1 MKILCFIDALTLG
14 GAERQMIGLAS
25 MLNKKGYDI
34 DLVYY
39 YKDNFYESLVRS
51 EGLNTKYIKV
61 SKSRFSKLYHMCKFV
76 KRGKYDAVIAYKDGA
91 TTIACLLKLLGLNFK
106 LIVSERNT
114 NQGISKRDKV
124 KFNLYKRFADFIVPN
139 SYSQRSF
146 IIKNFR
152 NLEQKTITITNFID
166 TEHFIPSFNKRG
178 DNVVK
183 ILTVARIA
191 RQKNVINYLEAA
203 KNIIAQN
210 RNVIFEWYGD
220 VQPGEEDYAKNCM
233 EKLYGLGIEDNFKFF
248 PAEKNIVAIY
258 QNCDI
263 FCLPSSY
270 EGYPNVICEAMSCGK
285 PILCS
290 AVCDNPM
297 IVENGLTGFM
307 FNPSDVCDI
316 SEKINRILSLSKDD
330 FVKMGA
336 NCREVSEKIC
346 SKDSFVQRYID
357 LLNK

>member
-1 MKILCFIDALTLG
+1 MKILCFIDGLTLG

-25 MLNKKGYDI
+25 MLNRKCYDI
-34 DLVYY
+34 DLAYY
-39 YKDNFYESLVRS
+39 YEDNFYESLVSS
-51 EGLNTKYIKV
+51 EGLNAKYIKV
-61 SKSRFSKLYHMCKFV
+61 SRNRFSKLYQTYKFV
-76 KRGKYDAVIAYKDGA
+76 KRGKYDAIIAYKDGA

-114 NQGISKRDKV
+114 NQGISKRDKI
-124 KFNLYKRFADFIVPN
+124 KFNLYKRFADFVVPN

-152 NLEQKTITITNFID
+152 NLEHKTITITNFID
-166 TEHFIPSFNKRG
+166 TEHFKPSYNIS
-178 DNVVK
+178 DDSVVK

-203 KNIIAQN
+203 QNIITQN
-210 RNVIFEWYGD
+210 RNVTFEWYGD
-220 VQPGEEDYAKNCM
+220 VQPGEEEYAAICM
-233 EKLYGLGIEDNFKFF
+233 EKLHALGIEDNFKFF
-248 PAEKNIVAIY
+248 PAEKNILAIY

-290 AVCDNPM
+290 DVCDNPT

-307 FNPSDVCDI
+307 FNPNEVCDI
-316 SEKINRILSLSKDD
+316 FEKINRMLSLSKED
-330 FVKMGA
+330 FAKMGA
-336 NCREVSEKIC
+336 NCREISEKIC
-346 SKDSFVQRYID
+346 SKDTFVQRYID
-357 LLNK
+357 LL